1 VTKVVV
7 ISGLSGSGKTLAL
20 HCLEDMGFFAIDNL
34 PVLLSESFVDLL
46 SRGEGDEPRGA
57 FVTDIRERRH
67 LELVPDV
74 LARLRG
80 RGDVQITVIF
90 FEAREETLVQRF
102 SESRRPHPLAQEK
115 RISVVAAIRQEQ
127 QALLPLRC
135 VADRVVATDD
145 MSPHELRR
153 VVQEALSGGS
163 LLLSLTCH
171 VVSFGFKFGVPKDVD
186 MLFDA
191 RFLPNPY
198 FVLNLRGL
206 DGRTLE
212 VNRFLDEQP
221 DYDRFLRHIEDL
233 LTFVMPRFV
242 AEGKSYLTIAIGCT
256 GGRHRSVAIA
266 ERLGRFLAQSGFPV
280 TISHRDLE
288 REAERSQTG

>member
-1 VTKVVV
+1 MTKVVV
-7 ISGLSGSGKTLAL
+7 ITGLSGSGKTLAL
-20 HCLEDMGFFAIDNL
+20 HCLEDMGYFAVDNL

-46 SRGEGDEPRGA
+46 ARGEGDEPHGA
-57 FVTDIRERRH
+57 FVTDVRERRH

-74 LARLRG
+74 LARLRQ
-80 RGDVQITVIF
+80 RPDVQVTVIF
-90 FEAREETLVQRF
+90 FEAAEETLVRRF
-102 SESRRPHPLAQEK
+102 SESRRPHPLAQEQ
-115 RISVVAAIRQEQ
+115 RISVVEAIRQEQ
-127 QALLPLRC
+127 QLLSPLRG

-153 VVQEALSGGS
+153 VVQESLSGGS

-191 RFLPNPY
+191 RFLPNPF
-198 FVLNLRGL
+198 FVLGLRRL

-212 VNRFLDEQP
+212 VNRFLEEQP
-221 DYDRFLRHIEDL
+221 DYPRYLALIEEL

-242 AEGKSYLTIAIGCT
+242 AEGKSYLTIGVGCT

-288 REAERSQTG
+288 RDAERVAKG